1 MNRLVIWLCA
11 SCFGVFAASVPARTE
26 IKFDCGKPENLEI
39 AQTLKPVIEKAKL
52 CKGLKDKVD
61 AGLFKIRIK
70 VDQTKSVHVESIDYC
85 TSQDSRKIAA
95 TVAVECATDED
106 EEVRI
111 TLAETFE
118 VAFEISNKDC
128 AVTAF
133 RIEPQGKIGRLIARN
148 IDFEHKIRKTVERQI
163 KKACDG
169 AS

>member
-1 MNRLVIWLCA
+1 MNRFVVYAC
-11 SCFGVFAASVPARTE
+11 SFGVFVASGPARAE

-70 VDQTKSVHVESIDYC
+70 VDQTKLVRVESIDYC
-85 TSQDSRKIAA
+85 TSSDSRRIAA
-95 TVAVECATDED
+95 TVAVECATDDNED
-106 EEVRI
+106 VHI
-111 TLAETFE
+111 TLAETFN
-118 VAFEISNKDC
+118 VAVEIGNKDC

-133 RIEPQGKIGRLIARN
+133 RIEPQGKIGKLIARN
-148 IDFEHKIRKTVERQI
+148 IDFEHKVRKAIQRQI
-163 KKACDG
+163 AKACNG